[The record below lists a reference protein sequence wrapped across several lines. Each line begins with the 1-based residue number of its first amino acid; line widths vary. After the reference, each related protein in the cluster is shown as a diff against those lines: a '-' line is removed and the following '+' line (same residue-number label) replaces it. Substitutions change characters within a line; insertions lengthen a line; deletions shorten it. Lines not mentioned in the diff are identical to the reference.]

1 MKLLRLITFCG
12 GNLSCGV
19 LVQNCLQ
26 GDGILLLLFNVA
38 FEYLIRKAKE
48 YQGRLEQDVRLVS
61 VLGQNMR
68 SLKIRTSNI
77 GH

>member
-1 MKLLRLITFCG
+1 MELLRLITLCRG
-12 GNLSCGV
+12 KLSCAV

-26 GDGILLLLFNVA
+26 GDGILPLLFNVA
-38 FEYLIRKAKE
+38 FEYSIRKAKE
-48 YQGRLEQDVRLVS
+48 DKGRLEQDGRLVF
-61 VLGQNMR
+61 VPVQNMR